1 MIKAKEKSKIKNKE
15 TKKPET
21 QVKELSLSVYPRGKQ
36 VDLYK
41 TKGRFCVFSTGRQ
54 FGKTTIVLL
63 RLFVRAV
70 SKKGVYWWVSPVYSQ
85 CRVVFRRF
93 LENYSKFLT
102 YVNRSS
108 FECHLLNGSIVQFR
122 SGESKENLRG
132 ESLNGVAIDEAAL
145 LHPEFFDTL
154 IRPMLTATNGWAD
167 IISTPRGKN
176 WFHDLY
182 MYALTDR
189 SVYNCFHAT
198 SYESPFITKQ
208 ELDSIK
214 LKTPEILFRQEYLA
228 EFVDD
233 SGYVFQNVKE
243 LAYGRFEPYDERNF
257 YVAGLD
263 LARLQDYTVLT
274 IFKVTEHSYSLV
286 DMLRFNTISW
296 TMQANKIVEK
306 LKQYGNPFCYTDATG
321 LGDPVVEILKK
332 SGARIKDVKITAF
345 VKTQL
350 IENMMLVFE
359 QKRISYP
366 HVPEIISELL
376 TYAAEKTP
384 SGNVV
389 YSAPAG
395 YHDDI
400 VMSIALALKSD
411 MTGQIK
417 YVEL

>member
-1 MIKAKEKSKIKNKE
+1 MSK
-15 TKKPET
+15 TA
-21 QVKELSLSVYPRGKQ
+21 VKERPAPKKQAEIQKQELELTIFPKGKQ
-36 VDLYK
+36 IELYK
-41 TKGRFCVFSTGRQ
+41 TKGRFCVFATGRQ

-63 RLFVRAV
+63 RLFVRAI
-70 SKKGVYWWVSPVYSQ
+70 SKKGVYWWVSPTYQQ

-102 YVNRSS
+102 YVNRSV
-108 FECHLLNGSIVQFR
+108 FECVLLNGSIVQFR

-145 LHPEFFDTL
+145 LHPEFFDSL

-176 WFHDLY
+176 WFHDLF
-182 MYALTDR
+182 MYAMTDKN
-189 SVYNCFHAT
+189 VYNCFHAT

-208 ELDSIK
+208 ELEAIK
-214 LKTPEILFRQEYLA
+214 ARTPDILFRQEYLA

-243 LAYGRFEPYDERNF
+243 LAVGKFEPYNEDSF

-274 IFKVTEHSYSLV
+274 IFKVENDIYYLV
-286 DMLRFNTISW
+286 DMLRFNNISW
-296 TMQANKIVEK
+296 TSQAQRIVER
-306 LKQYGNPFCYTDATG
+306 LKKYGNPFCYTDATG

-332 SGARIKDVKITAF
+332 QGAKIRDVRITAF
-345 VKTQL
+345 IKSQM
-350 IENMMLVFE
+350 IENMMLIFE
-359 QKRISYP
+359 QKRIIYP
-366 HVPEIISELL
+366 HIPEIISELL
-376 TYAAEKTP
+376 TFAAVKTN
-384 SGNVV
+384 SNNVV
-389 YSAPAG
+389 YGAPAG

-400 VMSIALALKSD
+400 VMSIALALRADMKS
-411 MTGQIK
+411 QVK
-417 YVEL
+417 YFEL